1 MADSAEVR
9 HNLAARTSSS
19 ELRRGQPW
27 LRQEPPDKAKRG
39 ASPELEKVVSLN
51 RGFVG
56 TQRGLQA
63 NAVPRPAGPVSTAAS
78 RRFWHRYR
86 VPAIGSRLECRPSLS
101 FINAMN
107 SGWSF
112 AGKRTIAPSDS
123 RVTPERPELLPF

>member
-1 MADSAEVR
+1 MTSKSFVPNATCFLSHTTIRHKVADSAEVR

-78 RRFWHRYR
+78 RLFWRLQGACDRFP
-86 VPAIGSRLECRPSLS
+86 VG
-101 FINAMN
+101 M
-107 SGWSF
+107 
-112 AGKRTIAPSDS
+112 
-123 RVTPERPELLPF
+123 